1 MVFQV
6 LSNSNPS
13 ISIHLAVNSS
23 REFKE
28 PRSSPYKNIYFS
40 AIQSACSFQN
50 APIGAEIGFFVYKFT
65 YMLAEGR
72 RLYGSLFE
80 GRFVLV
86 VSGLE

>member
-13 ISIHLAVNSS
+13 IW
-23 REFKE
+23 
-28 PRSSPYKNIYFS
+28 RSTLYKNICFS
-40 AIQSACSFQN
+40 AIHRLHLPVDVEKVLALFKMLQSMLKSAFLFISLH
-50 APIGAEIGFFVYKFT
+50 FT
-65 YMLAEGR
+65 YILAEGR
-72 RLYGSLFE
+72 RLYVVLFE